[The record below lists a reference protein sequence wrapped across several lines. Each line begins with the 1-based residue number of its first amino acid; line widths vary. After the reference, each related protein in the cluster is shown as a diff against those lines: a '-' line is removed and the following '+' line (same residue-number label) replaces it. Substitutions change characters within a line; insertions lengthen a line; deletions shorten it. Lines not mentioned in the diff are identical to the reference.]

1 MSETSL
7 RIAFTPLDSG
17 DVTVTD
23 GRIIGEQGREVT
35 IDAVPRTGYR
45 FVRWEVTTTPV
56 GAAPTV
62 DRCEDRLNQSAGN
75 SYCIGTTLY
84 QPIYNADCTIRT
96 EATENS
102 PGCPSEG
109 TSTLP
114 CSTTPEFVRE
124 ECIDTTLVALYTQKV
139 SVPTGRPGETSDIC
153 ITYPEIL
160 QENSSKCI
168 VTPPPSPCLPAGT
181 VVNTFCDG
189 FTLLENVADG
199 NCGINQRVKEFLSTT
214 CNYVTPTPAETF
226 TPIFTVTV
234 VAPTPTPTPPTGNG
248 GFVSTD
254 SSTEVGAGG
263 DSRGTEILE

>member
-23 GRIIGEQGREVT
+23 GRVIGEQGREVT

-56 GAAPTV
+56 QTTQPV
-62 DRCEDRLNQSAGN
+62 DRCEDRLNTSAGD
-75 SYCIGTTLY
+75 SYCVGTTLY
-84 QPIYNADCTIRT
+84 QPIYNDDCTIRT

-102 PGCPSEG
+102 PGCPSETV
-109 TSTLP
+109 TSLP
-114 CSTTPEFVRE
+114 CSTTPELLRT
-124 ECIDTTLVALYTQKV
+124 ECQDTTLVGIYTVLQKIPIV
-139 SVPTGRPGETSDIC
+139 LPNSP
-153 ITYPEIL
+153 ITYQDVCVTYTETI
-160 QENSSKCI
+160 QENSSTCI
-168 VTPPPSPCLPAGT
+168 VNPPPSPCLTAGT

-214 CNYVTPTPAETF
+214 CNYV
-226 TPIFTVTV
+226 
-234 VAPTPTPTPPTGNG
+234 PPTTDDTREDTIEDGDALGSRDGNIDEEDRDR
-248 GFVSTD
+248 F
-254 SSTEVGAGG
+254 TE
-263 DSRGTEILE
+263 